1 MSHRRKAAA
10 LKYENNFEAPVVTAA
25 GAGFI
30 ADKIIDLAKEASV
43 PVVSNKELTELLL
56 NVNIGDYIPSELYE
70 AAAYIIAYVADIDK
84 ASERK

>member
-10 LKYENNFEAPVVTAA
+10 LKYEKNFEAPVVTAA

-30 ADKIIDLAKEASV
+30 ADKIIKLAEEASV

-84 ASERK
+84 LMDER

>member
-10 LKYENNFEAPVVTAA
+10 LKYEKNFEAPVITAA

-30 ADKIIDLAKEASV
+30 ADKIIELAKESSV
-43 PVVSNKELTELLL
+43 PVVSNKELAELLS

-84 ASERK
+84 LIDER